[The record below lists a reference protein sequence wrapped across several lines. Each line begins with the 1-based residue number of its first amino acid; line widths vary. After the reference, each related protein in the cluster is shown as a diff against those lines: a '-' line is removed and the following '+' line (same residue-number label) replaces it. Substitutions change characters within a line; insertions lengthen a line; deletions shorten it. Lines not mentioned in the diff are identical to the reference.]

1 MQGAWVGFRSAMAE
15 DRFLQARR
23 KSGQRLAFFN
33 NNFGTWE
40 QWELVAGEPK
50 QPWDRLKLGF
60 RNRRL
65 LQVHCS
71 PAPRQACLEPCAQLL
86 TRQGKSA
93 TA

>member
-1 MQGAWVGFRSAMAE
+1 MAE

-40 QWELVAGEPK
+40 QWELVAGEPR

-65 LQVHCS
+65 PQVHCS
-71 PAPRQACLEPCAQLL
+71 PARRQARQQPCAQLL
-86 TRQGKSA
+86 TRQGRCA
-93 TA
+93 AA